1 MLEDAESRPTS
12 WARDEGFDK
21 AYDEAHDE
29 GVHCV
34 RSLITSGPPALRV
47 SLSPFPR
54 VPPSVSPYYNPAAA
68 RRRGWVRSSRTASI
82 NGLRV
87 ITTYAI
93 V

>member
-12 WARDEGFDK
+12 WARDEGFAK
-21 AYDEAHDE
+21 AYDEAHDEAHDE

-54 VPPSVSPYYNPAAA
+54 VPPPCLRTTIR
-68 RRRGWVRSSRTASI
+68 RRRGEGVGFGLLEQPLLTAC
-82 NGLRV
+82 
-87 ITTYAI
+87 A
-93 V
+93 